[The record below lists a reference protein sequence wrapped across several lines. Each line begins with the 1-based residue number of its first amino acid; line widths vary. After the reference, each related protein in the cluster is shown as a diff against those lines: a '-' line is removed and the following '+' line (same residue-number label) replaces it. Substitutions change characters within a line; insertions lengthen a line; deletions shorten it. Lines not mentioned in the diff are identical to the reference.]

1 MAQAFAEAAGEA
13 LKTLRDGTSREQ
25 HADASQPSQ
34 ADAGVMPAAPPP
46 PPPQPAVF
54 ASRSMTALSPAALR
68 TRSGKSP
75 NKAASV
81 AWGASAIEP
90 TPALAM
96 VSPPEAV
103 SGPAGD
109 GGGGVIDGYY
119 YGSLIRGGNL
129 LPGHRMRARSRDRS
143 CGFSPPER
151 SCTTLFMAF
160 VFASLACHEW
170 LRLHLLL

>member
-34 ADAGVMPAAPPP
+34 AIAEVIPPP
-46 PPPQPAVF
+46 PLPAP
-54 ASRSMTALSPAALR
+54 ASTSRSMVALSPAPLR
-68 TRSGKSP
+68 ARSGKSP